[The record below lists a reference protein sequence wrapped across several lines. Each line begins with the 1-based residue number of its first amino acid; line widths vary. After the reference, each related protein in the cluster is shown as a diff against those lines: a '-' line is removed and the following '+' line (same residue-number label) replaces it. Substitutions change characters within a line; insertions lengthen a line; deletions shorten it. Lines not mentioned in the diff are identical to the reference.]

1 MRLTSGWTFLALA
14 WVVGMN
20 LAGRLSAQPGV
31 EVKAPASWVDEF
43 ALGPAGP
50 AKPHASGLDYL
61 LLDEQIRISSQET
74 YRRRAYQIVSD
85 GGRQNGSQVSISF
98 DPSYQTLTL
107 HHLRLVRG
115 DTAIDKLD
123 LSRVQI
129 LQQERDLDRQLYNG
143 DRSALVIL
151 EDVRIGDVID
161 LAYTLRGRNP
171 VFEGHFIDGTGLG
184 WALPVQ
190 EFRYRIVAPQGHRLK
205 SRIHGEADPVI
216 DRRDLSSTE
225 EELSWRAVNLPLVQS
240 EDQVPAD
247 HVVFS
252 FLDVSDFN
260 TWADVVAWALPLYAP
275 EAAPTPLIDAVVADL
290 KRGAGGDEALAVAA
304 LAFVQQEIRYLGIEM
319 GAGSHRPSAPEEVLR
334 RRFGDCKDKAR
345 LLVALLRGLGI
356 TAVPALVNSYSG
368 ELLTRRLPSPYAFD
382 HVVVA
387 VELGHHHHLFDPTL
401 AYQRGSSAAERHVG
415 SYRACLRIAAGTTQL
430 EPVRL
435 GPGDTSRTIVQEA
448 FSVESID
455 GPVKLSVLTRYEGS
469 AARSIRAYFAENNPE
484 QIGRGSLD
492 FYNRYYP
499 GITSAAQ
506 VTFKDD
512 SDRNRFTVTEV
523 YTLKTLFS
531 PVGTGP
537 TLQAE
542 FQPGSIWDHC
552 RIPSLGQRKHP
563 YHVPHPLYLEQHISI
578 HLPRDWPVEA
588 SSRTVKDPAFDLTV
602 KVENPTPRVIQLNHT
617 WRSQQNQVPVDR
629 LEAFAANIQLAQA
642 ELGYRLSYNPT
653 LQEGAAYLVHWPM
666 AGLALAVLA
675 AGIVAIVWIARRRN
689 PAPPADPLPFPPAN
703 TTAYARPNVDTL
715 EGLGGWLVLVGFGL
729 VISPLIIGSTLVAG
743 HSAYFNHAV
752 WQALTTLE
760 SPSHLPNFAFVAPL
774 EMVLNLTLLL
784 FNVLQITLFFR
795 RSHLFPRS
803 VQFYLVFQVIATL
816 FALWSNSLIE
826 TAPSAAP
833 TGDVYTQLMRALL
846 AAAIWIPYFQ
856 TSRRV
861 KRTFVR

>member
-1 MRLTSGWTFLALA
+1 MRLTSGWSFLALA
-14 WVVGMN
+14 LVVGVN
-20 LAGRLSAQPGV
+20 LSVRLSAQPGV

-85 GGRQNGSQVSISF
+85 SGRQNGSQVSITF

-115 DTAIDKLD
+115 ETSVDKLD
-123 LSRVQI
+123 LSRVQV

-143 DRSALVIL
+143 DRSALIIL

-171 VFEGHFIDGTGLG
+171 VFDGHFIDGTGLG
-184 WALPVQ
+184 WTLPVR
-190 EFRYRIVAPQGHRLK
+190 EFRYRIVAPRGNRLQ
-205 SRIHGEADPVI
+205 SRIHGESDPDI
-216 DRRDLSSTE
+216 QRRDLNATE
-225 EELSWRAVNLPLVQS
+225 EEFMWRATDLPLVQP
-240 EDQVPAD
+240 EDQVPAE
-247 HVVFS
+247 HVVFP
-252 FLDVSDFN
+252 FLDVSDFA
-260 TWADVVAWALPLYAP
+260 TWSEVVAWARPLYADD
-275 EAAPTPLIDAVVADL
+275 AASTPLVDAVVTDL
-290 KRGAGGDEALAVAA
+290 RRAGASDETLAVAA
-304 LAFVQQEIRYLGIEM
+304 LDFVQQEIRYLGIEM

-356 TAVPALVNSYSG
+356 TAVPALVNSNSG

-387 VELGHHHHLFDPTL
+387 VELGGHHHLFDPTL
-401 AYQRGSSAAERHVG
+401 TYQRGSAAAERHVG

-455 GPVKLSVLTRYEGS
+455 GPVKLTVLTRYEGR
-469 AARSIRAYFAENNPE
+469 AAQSIRAYFAENNPE
-484 QIGRGSLD
+484 QIGRGSQD

-499 GITSAAQ
+499 GIASAAP

-512 SDRNRFTVTEV
+512 AARNRFTVTEV
-523 YTLKTLFS
+523 YTIKSLFS
-531 PVGTGP
+531 PAGTGP

-552 RIPSLGQRKHP
+552 RIPSLGQRKYP
-563 YHVPHPLYLEQHISI
+563 YYVAHPLYLEQHISI

-588 SSRTVKDPAFDLTV
+588 SNRTVKDPAFDLTV
-602 KVENPTPRVIQLNHT
+602 KVENPTPRVIQLSHT
-617 WRSQQNQVPVDR
+617 WRSQQNQVPVNQ

-642 ELGYRLSYNPT
+642 ELGYRLSYNPA
-653 LQEGAAYLVHWPM
+653 LQAGAAYPLNWPM
-666 AGLALAVLA
+666 VGLAIAVLS
-675 AGIVAIVWIARRRN
+675 AGIVLIWRIARRRN
-689 PAPPADPLPFPPAN
+689 PTPPAEPPPFPTPSA
-703 TTAYARPNVDTL
+703 TAYGRPGIDNL
-715 EGLGGWLVLVGFGL
+715 EGLGGWLILVGFGL
-729 VISPLIIGSTLVAG
+729 LISPLIIGSTFVTG

-752 WQALTTLE
+752 WQALTTPD
-760 SPSHLPNFAFVAPL
+760 SSSHVANFAFVAPF
-774 EMVLNLTLLL
+774 EMVLNLVLLL
-784 FNVLQITLFFR
+784 FNALQITLFFR
-795 RSHLFPRS
+795 RSHLFPRCMQ
-803 VQFYLVFQVIATL
+803 VYLAFQVVATFL
-816 FALWSNSLIE
+816 ILWSNSLIKS
-826 TAPSAAP
+826 APDP
-833 TGDVYTQLMRALL
+833 TSTQEAYTQLMRSLF